1 MPIAYR
7 SALRHA
13 FMSMLFFLPPE
24 RKVPLE
30 RRLRGREEN
39 RKLGLAD
46 VVIVSFGKSGRTWLR
61 VMLSRV
67 YQVKHGLAQRH
78 LIGFDNLHARNRQIP
93 RVFFTHD
100 NYLKDF
106 TGHADTKEDYYD
118 KKVVLLVRSPA
129 DVAVSQYFQ
138 WKYRMRPTKKVINN
152 YPDADVS
159 LYDFVMRPN
168 AGLPKVIE
176 FMNGW
181 ARELP
186 RLKHLLVVRYEDM
199 RADPG
204 EVLSRI
210 VDFIGTPATPAEIE
224 EAVRFASV
232 ENMRALEQKRVFWLS
247 GGRMVA
253 KDRKNPNTF
262 KVRRAKVGGYRE
274 DFSEEQ
280 TRRIDEM
287 IATSLDP
294 IFGYGPAAASAAGPA
309 PQKPTAQA
317 DETAPT
323 AASA

>member
-7 SALRHA
+7 SILRHV
-13 FMSMLFFLPPE
+13 FMSTLFFLPAE
-24 RKVPLE
+24 RKIPLE
-30 RRLRGREEN
+30 RRLRGREEQ
-39 RKLGLAD
+39 RKLALAD
-46 VVIVSFGKSGRTWLR
+46 AVIVSFGKSGRTWLR
-61 VMLSRV
+61 VMLSRF
-67 YQVKHGLAQRH
+67 YQVKHGLGERH
-78 LIGFDNLHARNRQIP
+78 LIGFDNLHAKNGAIP
-93 RVFFTHD
+93 RIFFTHD

-138 WKYRMRPTKKVINN
+138 WKFRMRPAKKLIND

-199 RADPG
+199 RTDPG
-204 EVLSRI
+204 EVLRRI
-210 VDFIGTPATPAEIE
+210 VEFIGTPGTAEEIT
-224 EAVRFASV
+224 EAVNFASI

-253 KDRKNPNTF
+253 KDRNNPNTY

-274 DFSEEQ
+274 DFSDEQ
-280 TRRIDEM
+280 TRKIDDL
-287 IATSLDP
+287 IATNLDP
-294 IFGYGPAAASAAGPA
+294 VFGYGPTAQGQAGIVTEARAAATG
-309 PQKPTAQA
+309 
-317 DETAPT
+317 
-323 AASA
+323 

>member
-7 SALRHA
+7 SVLRQV
-13 FMSMLFFLPPE
+13 FMSTLFFLPEE
-24 RKVPLE
+24 RKIPLE
-30 RRLRGREEN
+30 RRLRGREEF

-46 VVIVSFGKSGRTWLR
+46 AVIVSFGKSGRTWLR
-61 VMLSRV
+61 VMLSRF
-67 YQVKHGLAQRH
+67 YQVRHGLGERH
-78 LIGFDNLHARNRQIP
+78 LIGFDNLHAKNSEIP
-93 RVFFTHD
+93 RIFFTHD

-106 TGHADTKEDYYD
+106 TGHADNKSDYYD
-118 KKVVLLVRSPA
+118 KKVVLLIRDPA

-138 WKYRMRPTKKVINN
+138 WKYRMRPAKKVIND

-204 EVLSRI
+204 EALGRI
-210 VDFIGTPATPAEIE
+210 VDFIGTPGKAEEIA
-224 EAVRFASV
+224 EAVRFASID
-232 ENMRALEQKRVFWLS
+232 NMRALERKRVFWLS
-247 GGRMVA
+247 GGRMTA
-253 KDRKNPNTF
+253 KDRNDPNTY

-274 DFSEEQ
+274 DFTEAQ
-280 TRRIDEM
+280 TQKIEEM

-294 IFGYGPAAASAAGPA
+294 VFGYGQGAPASAESADARAAASA
-309 PQKPTAQA
+309 
-317 DETAPT
+317 
-323 AASA
+323 

>member
-1 MPIAYR
+1 MPVAYR
-7 SALRHA
+7 SALRQIL
-13 FMSMLFFLPPE
+13 MSALFFLPAG

-30 RRLRGREEN
+30 RRLRGREER

-46 VVIVSFGKSGRTWLR
+46 AVIVSFGKSGRTWLR
-61 VMLSRV
+61 VMLSRF
-67 YQVKHGLAQRH
+67 YQVKHGLAERH
-78 LIGFDNLHARNRQIP
+78 LIGFDNLHAKNRHIP

-100 NYLKDF
+100 NYLKDY

-118 KKVVLLVRSPA
+118 KKVVLLIRNPA

-138 WKYRMRPTKKVINN
+138 WKYRMRPAKKLIND
-152 YPDADVS
+152 YPDADIP
-159 LYDFVMRPN
+159 LYEFVMRPN

-176 FMNGW
+176 FMNCW

-199 RADPG
+199 RANP
-204 EVLSRI
+204 EEALRRI
-210 VDFIGTPATPAEIE
+210 VEFIGTPGTPAEIA

-232 ENMRALEQKRVFWLS
+232 ENMRTLEQKRVFWLS

-274 DFSEEQ
+274 DFSDEQ
-280 TRRIDEM
+280 TRKIDEV
-287 IATSLDP
+287 IGTNLDP
-294 IFGYGPAAASAAGPA
+294 VFGYGPAAVAERAA
-309 PQKPTAQA
+309 TA
-317 DETAPT
+317 
-323 AASA
+323 